1 MSHDRQAKAKGNL
14 WTRLR
19 ATLFVVPASIAPH
32 KRLRTFFH
40 KLRGVDI
47 GRNVEIG
54 YGCLLG
60 GVNPSGI
67 HLGDNVV
74 VTARTVIL
82 DHDNAYYY
90 TFDGDVVCGDV
101 YVGEGSF
108 LGIGCVVYPGVK
120 IGPRAVVGA
129 LSFVK
134 SDIPPYCIAAGQPA
148 RVIREMHPVHQ
159 PVRTFDGD
167 HATVRV

>member
-1 MSHDRQAKAKGNL
+1 MKQERQVMARGSF

-40 KLRGVDI
+40 RLRGVDI

-60 GVNPSGI
+60 GVNPSRI

-74 VTARTVIL
+74 ITARTVIL
-82 DHDNAYYY
+82 DHDNSYYY

-101 YVGEGSF
+101 YIREGSF
-108 LGIGCVVYPGVK
+108 IGIGCVVYPGVE

-134 SDIPPYCIAAGQPA
+134 SNIPPLCVAAGQPA
-148 RVIREMHPVHQ
+148 RVIKQMRVVNPPARV
-159 PVRTFDGD
+159 
-167 HATVRV
+167 ATARV

>member
-1 MSHDRQAKAKGNL
+1 MKQERQVLAKGSF

-40 KLRGVDI
+40 RLRGVDI

-60 GVNPSGI
+60 GVNPSRI
-67 HLGDNVV
+67 HLADNVV
-74 VTARTVIL
+74 ITARTVIL

-90 TFDGDVVCGDV
+90 AFDGDVVCGDV
-101 YVGEGSF
+101 YIREGSF
-108 LGIGCVVYPGVK
+108 IGIGCVVYPGVE

-134 SDIPPYCIAAGQPA
+134 SNIPPLCVAAGQPA
-148 RVIREMHPVHQ
+148 RVVKEMRIASPPARVVAGGHTTAPV
-159 PVRTFDGD
+159 
-167 HATVRV
+167 